1 MPVRILEESLVNKI
15 AAGEV
20 VERPASVVKE
30 LVENA
35 LDAGATE
42 LRVHLRAG
50 GRNLV
55 RVVDDG
61 SGMDRTDALMCL
73 ERHATSKIRSDD
85 DLFRVSTLG
94 FRGEAVP
101 SIASVSRFRLLTR
114 TRDSDEGTL
123 VTVDGGKLLGVEA
136 AGAASG
142 TDIAVESLFYNV
154 PARRKFLRTVETE
167 LSHCVEAI
175 TRELLIR
182 PHVDLEVTHD
192 DRLHLRCER
201 TPSLARRA
209 AELLGPHGEALV
221 PVAFAR
227 GNLKVRGLVS
237 PVGVHRQNAAGSS
250 YLYVNGRFVRDM
262 VVRRAVTQAYGGLV
276 PKDRHPVVILE
287 IEVPPGD
294 VDVNVHPAKTEVRFV
309 SAFELQNAVAQGL
322 RTQLQDHG
330 IQRPV
335 ATEARYRA
343 PDEGRV
349 QVPLVAPPVAA
360 AFRPVPGPA
369 VGGPVAP
376 AASGPIVRAAVVSE
390 PGAAPSGPRAAA
402 PTPVATPPA
411 PPSPAPSAPLAV
423 SRSAT
428 NVPVAGAAAGRGLL
442 PVPRFADLRVIGQFA
457 RTYILCEGGGE
468 LVIVDQH
475 AAAERITLHRLQQ
488 DPMAAL
494 GGSQRLLTPL
504 VLEMGP
510 ARARVLAA
518 HADRLS
524 ASGLDLSSL
533 GGGTVALHG
542 VPAPLAK
549 RDLPTLLV
557 DIADDLLA
565 GGPGHLAQGVLDHV
579 LATLACHTSVRANET
594 LDERSMRGLVE
605 QLDRVD
611 HAVCAHGRPVVIRL
625 DVAELERRFHRS

>member
-1 MPVRILEESLVNKI
+1 MAVRILEESLVNKI

-73 ERHATSKIRSDD
+73 ERHATSKIRCDE
-85 DLFRVSTLG
+85 DLFSVSTLG

-101 SIASVSRFRLLTR
+101 SIASVSRFRILTR
-114 TRDSDEGTL
+114 TRESDSATL
-123 VTVDGGKLLGVEA
+123 VSVDGGKLLGVEA
-136 AGAASG
+136 AGAAPG
-142 TDIAVESLFYNV
+142 TDISVESLFFNV

-167 LSHCVEAI
+167 LSHCIEAI
-175 TRELLIR
+175 TRECLMR

-192 DRLHLRCER
+192 DRLHLRCPR
-201 TPSLARRA
+201 TDSLRQRA

-221 PVAFAR
+221 PITFTR
-227 GNLKVRGLVS
+227 GTLRVHGLVS
-237 PVGVHRQNAAGSS
+237 PVGVHRQSAGNSS
-250 YLYVNGRFVRDM
+250 YLYVNGRFVRDQ
-262 VVRRAVTQAYGGLV
+262 VLRRAISQAYAGLV
-276 PKDRHPVVILE
+276 PKDRYPVVVLDVQ
-287 IEVPPGD
+287 VPPAD

-309 SAFELQNAVAQGL
+309 SGFELQNAIAQGL
-322 RTQLQDHG
+322 RGQLQDHG

-335 ATEARYRA
+335 AIESRYRPPEVVREQLTLGGPPAPATVPAPPPATAPATLPA
-343 PDEGRV
+343 PDV
-349 QVPLVAPPVAA
+349 TPPTPAPRPALAPVPVAA
-360 AFRPVPGPA
+360 PPAAPPRP
-369 VGGPVAP
+369 AP
-376 AASGPIVRAAVVSE
+376 AGRA
-390 PGAAPSGPRAAA
+390 
-402 PTPVATPPA
+402 
-411 PPSPAPSAPLAV
+411 
-423 SRSAT
+423 
-428 NVPVAGAAAGRGLL
+428 LL
-442 PVPRFADLRVIGQFA
+442 PVARFADLRVVGQLA

-468 LVIVDQH
+468 LVIIDQH
-475 AAAERITLHRLQQ
+475 AAAERITLHRLQR
-488 DPMAAL
+488 DPLAAL

-504 VLEMGP
+504 VLEVGP
-510 ARARVLAA
+510 ARARVLGA
-518 HADRLS
+518 HAEQLG
-524 ASGLDLSSL
+524 ASGLDVSAL
-533 GGGTVALHG
+533 GGGTIAVHG
-542 VPAPLAK
+542 VPVPLAK

-557 DIADDLLA
+557 DLADDLLS

-579 LATLACHTSVRANET
+579 LATLACHTSVRANEA

-605 QLDRVD
+605 QLDLVD

-625 DVAELERRFHRS
+625 DVSELERRFHRT

>member
-73 ERHATSKIRSDD
+73 ERHATSKIRNDE
-85 DLFRVSTLG
+85 DLFSVSTLG

-101 SIASVSRFRLLTR
+101 SIASVARFRILTR
-114 TRDSDEGTL
+114 TRASDIGTL
-123 VTVDGGKLLGVEA
+123 VSVDGGKLLGVEA
-136 AGAASG
+136 AGAAPG
-142 TDIAVESLFYNV
+142 TDISVESLFFNV

-167 LSHCVEAI
+167 LSHCIEAI
-175 TRELLIR
+175 TRECLMR

-192 DRLHLRCER
+192 DRLHLRCPR
-201 TPSLARRA
+201 TESLRQRA

-221 PVAFAR
+221 PVEFAR
-227 GNLKVRGLVS
+227 GTLRVRGLVS
-237 PVGVHRQNAAGSS
+237 PVGVHRQSAGNSS
-250 YLYVNGRFVRDM
+250 YLYVNGRFVRDPLL
-262 VVRRAVTQAYGGLV
+262 RRAISQAYAGLV
-276 PKDRHPVVILE
+276 PKDRYPVVVLDVG
-287 IEVPPGD
+287 VPAAD

-309 SAFELQNAVAQGL
+309 NGFELQNAVAQGL

-335 ATEARYRA
+335 AIESRYRA
-343 PDEGRV
+343 PEVVREQLRLGE
-349 QVPLVAPPVAA
+349 PPAPAPAPP
-360 AFRPVPGPA
+360 GP
-369 VGGPVAP
+369 PLAP
-376 AASGPIVRAAVVSE
+376 R
-390 PGAAPSGPRAAA
+390 APSLPVQAPAA
-402 PTPVATPPA
+402 PTPLPTPHAPSPPALGAPAPLPTPPVRPSLEA
-411 PPSPAPSAPLAV
+411 PPLAFPPAAPA
-423 SRSAT
+423 SRA
-428 NVPVAGAAAGRGLL
+428 LL
-442 PVPRFADLRVIGQFA
+442 PVARFADLRVVGQLA
-457 RTYILCEGGGE
+457 RTYILCEGAGE
-468 LVIVDQH
+468 LVIIDQH
-475 AAAERITLHRLQQ
+475 AAAERVTLHRLQQ
-488 DPMAAL
+488 DPLAAL

-504 VLEMGP
+504 VIEVGP
-510 ARARVLAA
+510 ARARVLGA
-518 HADRLS
+518 HADQL
-524 ASGLDLSSL
+524 ATSGLDISAL
-533 GGGTVALHG
+533 GGGTVAIHG
-542 VPAPLAK
+542 VPVPLAK

-594 LDERSMRGLVE
+594 LDERSMRGLVAE
-605 QLDRVD
+605 LDLVD

-625 DVAELERRFHRS
+625 DVSELERRFHRT

>member
-1 MPVRILEESLVNKI
+1 MAVRILEESLVNKI

-85 DLFRVSTLG
+85 DLFNVSTLG

-101 SIASVSRFRLLTR
+101 SIASVCRFRLLTR
-114 TRDSDEGTL
+114 TRDSDVATL
-123 VTVDGGKLLGVEA
+123 VSVDGGKLLGVEA
-136 AGAASG
+136 AGAAPG

-154 PARRKFLRTVETE
+154 PARRKFLRSVDTE
-167 LSHCVEAI
+167 LSHCIEAV

-192 DRLHLRCER
+192 DRLHLRCPR
-201 TPSLARRA
+201 TDSFRQRA

-221 PVAFAR
+221 PVEFSR
-227 GNLKVRGLVS
+227 GTLRVRGLVS
-237 PVGVHRQNAAGSS
+237 PVGVHRQNSSSSS

-262 VVRRAVTQAYGGLV
+262 VLRRAVNQAYAGLV
-276 PKDRHPVVILE
+276 PKDRFPVVVLE
-287 IEVPPGD
+287 VEVPSAD

-309 SAFELQNAVAQGL
+309 NGFELQNAVAQGL
-322 RTQLQDHG
+322 RAQLQGHG

-335 ATEARYRA
+335 PVEARYRA
-343 PDEGRV
+343 PEVVRE
-349 QVPLVAPPVAA
+349 QLSLVAAPAPLAAPVAA
-360 AFRPVPGPA
+360 PLA
-369 VGGPVAP
+369 
-376 AASGPIVRAAVVSE
+376 
-390 PGAAPSGPRAAA
+390 
-402 PTPVATPPA
+402 
-411 PPSPAPSAPLAV
+411 APLA
-423 SRSAT
+423 AT
-428 NVPVAGAAAGRGLL
+428 PLPAAATPLPPTGGRALL
-442 PVPRFADLRVIGQFA
+442 PVPRFADLRVIGQLA

-468 LVIVDQH
+468 LLLIDQH
-475 AAAERITLHRLQQ
+475 AAAERITLHRLQR
-488 DPMAAL
+488 DPLAAL

-504 VLEMGP
+504 VLEVGP
-510 ARARVLAA
+510 ARARVLGA
-518 HADRLS
+518 HAEQL
-524 ASGLDLSSL
+524 AGSGLDVSAL
-533 GGGTVALHG
+533 GGGTIAVHG
-542 VPAPLAK
+542 VPVPLAK
-549 RDLPTLLV
+549 RDLPALLV

-579 LATLACHTSVRANET
+579 LATLACHTSVRANEA

-605 QLDRVD
+605 QLDVVD

-625 DVAELERRFHRS
+625 DVAELERRFHRT